1 MMVGTATF
9 RIDGQPT
16 RLEITGLTRRFG
28 DVMANDGLSLAVKPG
43 EVVALLGE
51 NGAGKS
57 TLLAALAGL
66 SQPDAGEIR
75 LDGRVVAL
83 GRPADAI
90 RAGIGTVFQHF
101 ALVPVFTVREQLR
114 LSGGESK
121 TESVLLGDIDL
132 NQRVAD
138 LSVGERQRLEIV
150 RVLGRRPRL
159 LLLDEPTSTLSSSQ
173 VDQFFEVIRDLAR
186 RGASVVFVTHKLPE
200 ALAVADRL
208 LVMRI
213 GTIVD
218 EVVRR
223 DADDPVG
230 EWQPG
235 IEDRLLRAMFGAVNS
250 EAADIAGVRSV
261 PSGSVATA
269 EPDGAIRPDRYEP
282 LLRVSEASALFNYG
296 RHRPVDITFVVRPM
310 TTLAIVGID
319 GQGQRELA
327 EMLAGH
333 LASTGSIRL
342 AGQEVGRMGAAE
354 RQRLGVGYLTDD
366 RVGEGGVL
374 DLPVAS
380 NLILKR
386 QRRPAF
392 QRLGILRNDAIA
404 DEGRRLVDQWGIAP
418 PWPSSPMG
426 TLSGG
431 NMQKVL
437 LGREMELH
445 PTVLIASNPAHGLDL
460 RTQDL
465 VWEALGRVTAG
476 GGAVVLLTPD
486 ITEALTHADEVAVLS
501 AGRLSPVMPV
511 STTDQGRLSRMIVSG
526 WS

>member
-1 MMVGTATF
+1 MMERAATS
-9 RIDGQPT
+9 RINGEPS
-16 RLEITGLTRRFG
+16 RLKVTGLTQRFG
-28 DVMANDGLSLAVKPG
+28 DVIANDGLALEVKPG

-75 LDGRVVAL
+75 IDGRVVAL

-101 ALVPVFTVREQLR
+101 ALVPVFTVEEQLR
-114 LSGGESK
+114 LAGGESE
-121 TESVLLGDIDL
+121 TASVLLDGIDL

-150 RVLGRRPRL
+150 RVLGRRPGL

-173 VDQFFEVIRDLAR
+173 VVQFFGVIRDLRR

-200 ALAVADRL
+200 ALDVADRL
-208 LVMRI
+208 LVMRK

-218 EVVRR
+218 EVVHGET
-223 DADDPVG
+223 DDPVG

-250 EAADIAGVRSV
+250 EAADIAGVRSI
-261 PSGSVATA
+261 PSGSAATA
-269 EPDGAIRPDRYEP
+269 EPDGAIRPDRREP
-282 LLRVSEASALFNYG
+282 LLRVSEASALTSYG
-296 RHRPVDITFVVRPM
+296 RHRPVDITASVQPR
-310 TTLAIVGID
+310 TRLAIVGID

-342 AGQEVGRMGAAE
+342 VGQEVGGMGAAE
-354 RQRLGVGYLTDD
+354 RQRLGMGYLTGD

-374 DLPVAS
+374 DLPVAL

-404 DEGRRLVDQWGIAP
+404 GEGRRLVDRWGIAP
-418 PWPSSPMG
+418 PSPSSPMG

-437 LGREMELH
+437 LGREMELY

-465 VWEALGRVTAG
+465 VWDALDRVSAG
-476 GGAVVLLTPD
+476 GGAVVLFTPD
-486 ITEALTHADEVAVLS
+486 IAEALTHADEVAVLS
-501 AGRLSPVMPV
+501 AGRLSPAVPV
-511 STTDQGRLSRMIVSG
+511 SSTDQRTLSRMIVSG
-526 WS
+526 W